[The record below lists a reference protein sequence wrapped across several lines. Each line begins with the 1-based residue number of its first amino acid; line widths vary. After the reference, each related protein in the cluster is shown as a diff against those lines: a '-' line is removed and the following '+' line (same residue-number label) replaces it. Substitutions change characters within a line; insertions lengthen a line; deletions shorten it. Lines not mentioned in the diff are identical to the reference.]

1 MIYSKGV
8 FDKQPRQG
16 WGRRERGFMEDPKVF
31 LIMLQNQN
39 RSIKKH
45 KILNL
50 NEEFYLP
57 FLFVACQ

>member
-1 MIYSKGV
+1 MEEGSK
-8 FDKQPRQG
+8 KSQNLST
-16 WGRRERGFMEDPKVF
+16 WFMEDPKVF
-31 LIMLQNQN
+31 FNYIAKSK

>member
-1 MIYSKGV
+1 MMEEGVEKIPKSVYVVYGRPKGFFNYIAKSK
-8 FDKQPRQG
+8 
-16 WGRRERGFMEDPKVF
+16 
-31 LIMLQNQN
+31 